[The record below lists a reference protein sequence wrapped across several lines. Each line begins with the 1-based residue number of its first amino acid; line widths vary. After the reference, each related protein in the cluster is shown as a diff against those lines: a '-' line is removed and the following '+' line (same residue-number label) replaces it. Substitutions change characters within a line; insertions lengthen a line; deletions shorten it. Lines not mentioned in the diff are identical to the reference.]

1 MGGSHHNLDLNVS
14 DLYMTHPGKT
24 FEKVGVKVGEGAA
37 GGLGANATS
46 SAISAIKT
54 TCFSPAAG
62 ETVEE
67 GLVETVPVDEMVL
80 EAAAEDA

>member
-1 MGGSHHNLDLNVS
+1 
-14 DLYMTHPGKT
+14 MTHPGKT
-24 FEKVGVKVGEGAA
+24 FEKVGVKIGEGAA

-54 TCFSPAAG
+54 TCFSEA
-62 ETVEE
+62 VEE
-67 GLVETVPVDEMVL
+67 GIVETAPEDEIVL